1 MTHIPERRKEKAKG
15 EYGTA
20 LYALISISS
29 ALEVYLNR
37 IVVMSG
43 K

>member
-1 MTHIPERRKEKAKG
+1 MLAIKEKAEG
-15 EYGTA
+15 EGGTA

-29 ALEVYLNR
+29 ALEVCLNGMA
-37 IVVMSG
+37 VMSG